1 MHLFFVDDPELANEA
16 AGSQVEEA
24 VKDTITQA
32 DKVLDTAKEL
42 VTSPEKVSDVMNQII
57 GIGIEVGKSIL
68 AAVLIYI
75 VGRFFIK
82 MVKKVLDKV
91 LNSKNVDPTL
101 KSFLQSMVTIVL
113 NILLGITILGTLGIE
128 TTSFAALLASV
139 GVAVGMA
146 LSGNLQNFAGG
157 IMILL
162 FKPYKVGDYIEAQGV
177 QGTVKGIQI
186 FHTIMLTVDNKE
198 IYVPNGALSSGT
210 MTNYSKNPL
219 RRVDWNF
226 GVEYGQDIN
235 KVRTV
240 IANILA
246 ADERVLK
253 DPASQILLSELSD
266 SAVIINVR
274 AWVDSANYWDVL
286 FSINETVYNEFNKQ
300 GISFPFPQLT
310 VHQG

>member
-1 MHLFFVDDPELANEA
+1 MHLFFVDDPELANDA

-91 LNSKNVDPTL
+91 FNSKNVDPTL

-266 SAVIINVR
+266 SAVKINVR